1 MQDRRSRWEKMDEGG
16 NEAAAGAADSLSQRA
31 GVHEGAA
38 SSPPL
43 QELLSALITEGLCSH
58 RAGANLKTSH
68 CDTLLNNPNQNA
80 LNSQAPF
87 QVISEFAFEYF
98 IEDKTAIAHYSTA
111 LDEASAKQH
120 YGVFVATTMST
131 SIDLDVFTHFG
142 SNSNQPGL
150 NPHVGELGC
159 FIEVG
164 AFLIPLRCQQ
174 LGESIRLFL
183 RHLGEDFE
191 DKRYKCGPGNPLIWH
206 LITFIQPQ
214 HLIAVNGCQ
223 SSIH

>member
-68 CDTLLNNPNQNA
+68 CDTRELVQRQLEIRQVPITNNQFSTVLNNPNQNA

-150 NPHVGELGC
+150 NPHVGELGLLDFPHGTRKSVAFFAMSKADDKRVC
-159 FIEVG
+159 FCTAPE
-164 AFLIPLRCQQ
+164 
-174 LGESIRLFL
+174 LGEACLGMIR
-183 RHLGEDFE
+183 RRMDE
-191 DKRYKCGPGNPLIWH
+191 
-206 LITFIQPQ
+206 
-214 HLIAVNGCQ
+214 
-223 SSIH
+223 